1 MNFSLLGKH
10 ALVCGGSKGIGKAIG
25 IALAEMGANVTLV
38 ARSANTLSAAVQ
50 ELDKSKGQDHDFLMA
65 DFEDLQDLRRK
76 VSGLLVVRKYQIL
89 INNTGGPKG
98 GPIIDAQPE
107 EFADAFNKHIICS
120 QILTKLLIDG
130 MRQESYGRIIN
141 VISTS
146 VKEPIEGLGVS
157 NTIRAAMGNW
167 SKTMAT
173 ELAPWGITVNNILP
187 GFTDTDRLQQ
197 LISDKASKAGISE
210 SEVSAQM
217 SGSVPMKRF
226 ALPSEIAAAAAFLA
240 SPAAGYITGIN
251 LPVDGGRTRS
261 L

>member
-1 MNFSLLGKH
+1 MNLSLLRKH

-25 IALAEMGANVTLV
+25 IALAELGANVTLV
-38 ARSANTLSAAVQ
+38 ARSAQALSAAVQ
-50 ELDKSKGQDHDFLMA
+50 ELDKSEGQNHDFLKA
-65 DFEDLQDLRRK
+65 DFEDLLDLRKK
-76 VSGLLVVRKYQIL
+76 VSGLLSVRKYHIL

-130 MRQESYGRIIN
+130 MKHESYGRIIN

-197 LISDKASKAGISE
+197 LISDKASKAGVPE
-210 SEVSAQM
+210 SVIEAQM
-217 SGSVPMKRF
+217 KGSVPLKRF
-226 ALPSEIAAAAAFLA
+226 AHPAEIAAGAAFLA
-240 SPAAGYITGIN
+240 SPAAAYITGIN